1 MVSTG
6 SKPLPAP
13 REVLH
18 RLRISFK
25 VLRDFTPLAIGIHK
39 AIRERLPEID
49 PDDLRIA
56 IGMHTSSPHYL
67 KALSQGNTRFNLDGE
82 GAGEVTD
89 EQRQAALGALR
100 KLYGAKATRH
110 KAALKHQ
117 EKLDKLV
124 TKFNPR

>member
-1 MVSTG
+1 MVSTEL
-6 SKPLPAP
+6 KPFRTP

-18 RLRISFK
+18 RLRIMFK
-25 VLRDFTPLAIGIHK
+25 VFRDFMPLAIGIHK

-49 PDDLRIA
+49 AHDLRIA
-56 IGMHTSSPHYL
+56 MNMHTSSVQYQ
-67 KALSQGNTRFNLDGE
+67 KAVSQASTRFNLDSE
-82 GAGEVTD
+82 VAGEVTD
-89 EQRQAALGALR
+89 EQRQVAMDALR

-110 KAALKHQ
+110 KAALKRQ